1 MTPFSATAPDENVVN
16 FVTKY
21 QEKYGATPDQFAA
34 DSYDAIYTLYEA
46 AKVAGITSDMT
57 ADECCDKLIEA
68 MKTLTINGVTGTMT
82 WSETGEVTK
91 EPKAVQIKDGVYV
104 DLVTE

>member
-21 QEKYGATPDQFAA
+21 REKYGATPDQFAA

-46 AKVAGITSDMT
+46 AKVAASTSDMT

-82 WSETGEVTK
+82 WSETGEGVTQGA
-91 EPKAVQIKDGVYV
+91 EGPFRSRTACTSIS
-104 DLVTE
+104 

>member
-1 MTPFSATAPDENVVN
+1 M
-16 FVTKY
+16 
-21 QEKYGATPDQFAA
+21 TPDQFAA

-46 AKVAGITSDMT
+46 AKAAGITSDMT

-91 EPKAVQIKDGVYV
+91 EPKAVQIQDGAYV
-104 DLVTE
+104 DLVAE